1 MVSFD
6 HKAGLCLPVSLT
18 SVTVLCIAGAQQ
30 VFAPGPTNVKRQYY
44 LSDPKGCYTVN
55 TLSVHT
61 IFNTA
66 EFCIGIAASF
76 VLSFRLEVLVLIH
89 ESALYFKRLF
99 EREVQGS
106 NPIQ

>member
-1 MVSFD
+1 M
-6 HKAGLCLPVSLT
+6 
-18 SVTVLCIAGAQQ
+18 
-30 VFAPGPTNVKRQYY
+30 FAPEPTNVKRQYY

-55 TLSVHT
+55 TLSVYT

-66 EFCIGIAASF
+66 EFCIGTAASF
-76 VLSFRLEVLVLIH
+76 VLSFHLEVLILIY